1 MATLD
6 NTTSADYVRAL
17 PTLSRAAEL
26 IDISPAGITRGI
38 AELGIEPL
46 PWGRREK
53 HLAVADLLRLAV
65 HLRRAS
71 VEEVAGG
78 LLETVERE
86 APGQVAAVGAEVDRF
101 VSALPAR
108 RASEPDV
115 FLVELRDALPKH
127 YAKQAEAIYLRHAES
142 SR

>member
-1 MATLD
+1 MATTD
-6 NTTSADYVRAL
+6 TTSGEYLRAL

-38 AELGIEPL
+38 GELGIEPL

-78 LLETVERE
+78 LLEAVERD
-86 APGQVAAVGAEVDRF
+86 APGQAAAVGAEVDRF
-101 VSALPAR
+101 FAVLPAR
-108 RASEPDV
+108 RASETDE
-115 FLVELRDALPKH
+115 FLVELRDALPKR
-127 YAKQAEAIYLRHAES
+127 YAEQAEAIYLRHAES